1 MRNLFLDKLEKETTD
16 ATMKG
21 ISNLCRLEKDN
32 KAIRDRLTRTI
43 KNIFRL
49 EKGNREIKNRKLTD
63 IRNLF
68 EHEHEEENYYIPLG
82 VGDFWSNNYIG
93 YKSNDNDHT

>member
-1 MRNLFLDKLEKETTD
+1 MKGIRNLFGSEKE
-16 ATMKG
+16 
-21 ISNLCRLEKDN
+21 N

-43 KNIFRL
+43 KNILRL
-49 EKGNREIKNRKLTD
+49 EKGNREIKNRKLRD

-68 EHEHEEENYYIPLG
+68 EHELEEENYYIPLK
-82 VGDFWSNNYIG
+82 VGDSWSNNYIG